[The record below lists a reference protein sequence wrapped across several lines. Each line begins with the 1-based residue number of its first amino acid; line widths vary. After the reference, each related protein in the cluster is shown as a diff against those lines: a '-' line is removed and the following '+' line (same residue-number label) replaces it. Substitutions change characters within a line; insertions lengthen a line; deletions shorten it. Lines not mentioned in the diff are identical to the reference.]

1 MKEIIKIERFLDS
14 IIQNVWRNN
23 DSKHHKT
30 NYSLYSDFG
39 NYPDLNDFE
48 TELLTV
54 DRELI
59 DDKIKNIKEKCNELI
74 EFYDIKIS
82 NLPIGNGTVT
92 IGKLNLNP
100 IDLKYNEAENAASIT
115 IEVYEKIE
123 NNSKL
128 TVLHFDDNDL
138 INTIEKIKAIVEK
151 TNEADNEAP
160 KDEKLTT
167 GLNQVRMKA
176 IHQWLQANKYI
187 NVDIDSWLY
196 WFSLQ
201 TWLNKKKKP
210 SKIKWTNAAYH
221 LPNVV
226 YLICG
231 NMNKF
236 TEKAMQKS
244 FTLQKGSKFQ
254 KVTTNNIKRD
264 KEPYKSLYKI
274 IEYAE
279 KNIKDLQ

>member
-1 MKEIIKIERFLDS
+1 MI
-14 IIQNVWRNN
+14 
-23 DSKHHKT
+23 
-30 NYSLYSDFG
+30 NYTDILGEAYEDNHVNFV
-39 NYPDLNDFE
+39 NYFHS
-48 TELLTV
+48 
-54 DRELI
+54 
-59 DDKIKNIKEKCNELI
+59 KEKFSVRKDRIEIMYFEWFLAKAQIVERDFFIDGDRFIQRCSNEC
-74 EFYDIKIS
+74 
-82 NLPIGNGTVT
+82 T
-92 IGKLNLNP
+92 IVLSVLAKDESKKNMILDFTFMLSALNLMCKA
-100 IDLKYNEAENAASIT
+100 IDEAPEDEDEAE
-115 IEVYEKIE
+115 
-123 NNSKL
+123 
-128 TVLHFDDNDL
+128 
-138 INTIEKIKAIVEK
+138 
-151 TNEADNEAP
+151 AP
-160 KDEKLTT
+160 EDEKLTT
-167 GLNQVRMKA
+167 ELNQVRMKA

-231 NMNKF
+231 NMSKF

-244 FTLQKGSKFQ
+244 FTLQKGSNFQ
-254 KVTTNNIKRD
+254 KVTNDNIKRD

>member
-1 MKEIIKIERFLDS
+1 MREIIKIERFLDS

-59 DDKIKNIKEKCNELI
+59 DDKIKNIKAKCNELI

-100 IDLKYNEAENAASIT
+100 IDLKCNEAENAASIT

-138 INTIEKIKAIVEK
+138 INTIEKIKTIINQPKRECDK
-151 TNEADNEAP
+151 TFITP
-160 KDEKLTT
+160 
-167 GLNQVRMKA
+167 LNQVRMKA
-176 IHQWLQANKYI
+176 IYKYLSVEKYI
-187 NVDIDSWLY
+187 SVDEESWLY
-196 WFSLQ
+196 WFGFK
-201 TWLNKKKKP
+201 TWTNDKMKP
-210 SKIKWTNAAYH
+210 KTIKWMEAGYKLSNVLYVICAGLGNDTKALMKVVFVLPTGTNFQNKTNIDKGKSPYVE
-221 LPNVV
+221 L
-226 YLICG
+226 YRII
-231 NMNKF
+231 NMA
-236 TEKAMQKS
+236 EKAI
-244 FTLQKGSKFQ
+244 
-254 KVTTNNIKRD
+254 N
-264 KEPYKSLYKI
+264 
-274 IEYAE
+274 
-279 KNIKDLQ
+279 